1 MCASFFKRIR
11 SVTRADG
18 GSASVEFVILAIPL
32 FLPLF
37 MYLTQFAEL
46 SNSELQARSLVR
58 QIVRAYVSSQSP
70 DDARSRADF
79 VMHYGANRMGFSSSD
94 ISAMRLTFS
103 CSADPCL
110 SPGARVRGNLIIPS
124 PRSHRVVEVSAQEY
138 VSPWQ

>member
-1 MCASFFKRIR
+1 MLAPLFRHMYSAVKPD
-11 SVTRADG
+11 S
-18 GSASVEFVILAIPL
+18 GSASVEFVILAVPL

-46 SNSELQARSLVR
+46 SNSEIQARSLVR
-58 QIVRAYVSSQSP
+58 QVVRAYVSSQSV
-70 DDARSRADF
+70 DDARSRAEI
-79 VMHYGANRMGFSSSD
+79 VLNYGGNRLGFSGAD

-110 SPGARVRGNLIIPS
+110 TPGARVRGNLTLAS
-124 PRSHRVVEVSAQEY
+124 PRSHRAVEVSAQEY

>member
-1 MCASFFKRIR
+1 MLTAVLRRTLKR
-11 SVTRADG
+11 DC

-46 SNSELQARSLVR
+46 SNTEIQARSLVR
-58 QIVRAYVSSQSP
+58 QVVRAYVSSQSS
-70 DDARSRADF
+70 DDARTRADF
-79 VMHYGANRMGFSSSD
+79 VLNYGADRLGFSSAD
-94 ISAMRLTFS
+94 ISAMRITFS

-110 SPGARVRGNLIIPS
+110 TPGARVRANLSMAS
-124 PRSHRVVEVSAQEY
+124 PRSQRVIEVSAQEY

>member
-1 MCASFFKRIR
+1 M
-11 SVTRADG
+11 
-18 GSASVEFVILAIPL
+18 EFVILAIPI

-37 MYLTQFAEL
+37 IYLTQFAEL
-46 SNSELQARSLVR
+46 SNSEIQARSLVR

-70 DDARSRADF
+70 DDARSRANT
-79 VMHYGANRMGFSSSD
+79 VLNYGANRLGFSSTE
-94 ISAMRLTFS
+94 ISEMRISLS

-110 SPGARVRGNLIIPS
+110 SPGARVRAILTMSS

>member
-1 MCASFFKRIR
+1 MSELFTKRIQA
-11 SVTRADG
+11 VMKANM

-46 SNSELQARSLVR
+46 SNSEIQARSLVR
-58 QIVRAYVSSQSP
+58 QVVRAYVSSQSL

-79 VMHYGANRMGFSSSD
+79 VLNYGASRLGFSSAD
-94 ISAMRLTFS
+94 ISAMRIAFS

-110 SPGARVRGNLIIPS
+110 TPGARVRGNLTLAA